1 MCGPNERAERHPHRA
16 PTAGVPATVH
26 RAGGGAGGD
35 GAAHRRARTARL
47 RPGGQ
52 RRRGRAGSA
61 TFTPAFQSVIPSVLP
76 DERDY
81 TRALSLS
88 RLAYDLEALCS
99 PLLAAALLTVLGYHW
114 LFLGT
119 VAGFV
124 ASALLVATTTL
135 PARPVGERRE
145 PLVERLTAGARIMLA
160 RAEPRRLL
168 AMNMGVAAGT
178 GFVIVRAVVLVR
190 DVLGGADTGVAVALA
205 CYGAGS
211 MAVAL
216 AVPRLLTLLDDR
228 VLMLAGCALVSA
240 ALSATAAWLAID
252 PGRATAWV
260 ALGLCSAALGAGT
273 SAVNTPS
280 ARLLRQACTE
290 AELPSVFTAQFSL
303 SHACFLLTYPAAG
316 WLATGAGP
324 CVAATA
330 SALVATL
337 ATTAAART
345 ARADRS
351 ETAAPV
357 SR

>member
-1 MCGPNERAERHPHRA
+1 
-16 PTAGVPATVH
+16 
-26 RAGGGAGGD
+26 
-35 GAAHRRARTARL
+35 
-47 RPGGQ
+47 
-52 RRRGRAGSA
+52 
-61 TFTPAFQSVIPSVLP
+61 VIPSVLP

-168 AMNMGVAAGT
+168 AMNMVVAAGT
-178 GFVIVRAVVLVR
+178 GFVIVGAVVLVR